1 MLKNYLEL
9 RQDGEIAVMNEF
21 LARLLGCG
29 TQAVYDR
36 LEDLLNQLLPKRSLH
51 EYGVTR
57 QDLRDFT
64 HSVITGRDSCA
75 QNLYRAVLSSGHR
88 RATAPYTLRVSLRL
102 ELQSPAQSH
111 TNRKTSAG
119 GFCYAPKPE
128 RTVLVKE

>member
-1 MLKNYLEL
+1 
-9 RQDGEIAVMNEF
+9 MNEF

-64 HSVITGRDSCA
+64 HSVITGQGRLMDNSFVPPGRDSCA